1 MVDGVPGSFR
11 GGAYAKRRKE
21 SERKP
26 MYSSMI
32 GKIAK
37 AKQYAQEPDRIQL
50 SQFEAT
56 FRGENDNH
64 TISFHEGTWKCDC
77 NFFADHGACSH
88 TLAAERVFGVSIPHD
103 YRQGEPLAS
112 DSRHQL

>member
-1 MVDGVPGSFR
+1 
-11 GGAYAKRRKE
+11 
-21 SERKP
+21 

-50 SQFEAT
+50 SQFEAS
-56 FRGENDNH
+56 FRGENDMH
-64 TISFHEGTWKCDC
+64 TIRFHEGAWNCDC
-77 NFFADHGACSH
+77 NFFKDHGACSH

-103 YRQGEPLAS
+103 YRQGEPLTS
-112 DSRHQL
+112 DTRGAL